1 MRAVW
6 SAVGLS
12 LVLASSSVA
21 AQWLTYKTPGVPR
34 TRDGK
39 PKLDAPA
46 PRAVDGRPDL
56 TGVWMHELTPVAEV
70 RRLFGPRIDEA
81 IKVDV
86 PGMEIGTQHKYGL
99 NILVDFKPEDSP
111 LRPEPAKALEQRLA
125 HPSPENLCDPVLHIG
140 FPLAGLLSEPIKIVQ
155 APQLTMVL
163 YEVGG
168 VFRQIYTDGRRLPVD
183 VNLPAYY
190 GYSVGRWDRDT
201 FVVESAGFNDKTL
214 LDGMGHPHSD
224 QLRVVER
231 FRRRD
236 FGHLD
241 VEMTF
246 DDPKNYSRPFTV
258 RIPHDLLADADIFE
272 MFSENEKDCARI
284 GAKTP

>member
-1 MRAVW
+1 ML
-6 SAVGLS
+6 SAVCLS
-12 LVLASSSVA
+12 LLVASSGVA
-21 AQWLTYKTPGVPR
+21 AQWLNYKMPGVPR
-34 TRDGK
+34 TPDGK

-46 PRAVDGRPDL
+46 PRTADGHPDL
-56 TGVWMHELTPVAEV
+56 SGVWMHELTPVAEV
-70 RRLFGPRIDEA
+70 RRLFGPTIDNA

-99 NILVDFKPEDSP
+99 DILVDFKPEDSP
-111 LRPEPAKALEQRLA
+111 IRPETEKILKERRAN
-125 HPSPENLCDPVLHIG
+125 PSTADLCDSVLLIG

-155 APQLTMVL
+155 APRLTMIL

-168 VFRQIYTDGRRLPVD
+168 VFRQVYTDGRKLPAE

-201 FVVESAGFNDKTL
+201 FVVESAGFNDKTP
-214 LDGMGHPHSD
+214 LDAGGHPHSD
-224 QLRVVER
+224 QLRVTER

-246 DDPKNYSRPFTV
+246 DDPKMYTRPFTI
-258 RIPHDLLADADIFE
+258 RIPHNLLADQDIFE

-284 GAKTP
+284 GGKK